1 MKVASVSGGYP
12 RVRRSSRYQ
21 WNRRQNYQRP
31 MPKVYAYLRKVPI
44 QTKTFVSYPYGL
56 GGNTLLDRVTGN
68 VNFDNW
74 LVTSILSYFSARYL
88 DIFPQKCVIIIL
100 LSDLFCSLLAF
111 PP

>member
-56 GGNTLLDRVTGN
+56 GGNTLLDRLTGN

-88 DIFPQKCVIIIL
+88 DSFQQKCVIIIL
-100 LSDLFCSLLAF
+100 LSDLFYSPLAF